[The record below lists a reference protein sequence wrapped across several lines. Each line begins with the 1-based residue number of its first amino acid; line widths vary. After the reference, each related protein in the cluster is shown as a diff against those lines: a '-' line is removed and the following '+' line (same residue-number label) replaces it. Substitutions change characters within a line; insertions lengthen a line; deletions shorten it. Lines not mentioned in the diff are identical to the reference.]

1 MRCVVEVGPCGRFAN
16 GGCRGGC
23 VRVVDE
29 YYALIESVLC
39 KAMSEYYYLDVSL
52 LVYIISVCLSVVL

>member
-1 MRCVVEVGPCGRFAN
+1 VVSGPCGSFAN
-16 GGCRGGC
+16 SCC
-23 VRVVDE
+23 SCAYACVVDE

-52 LVYIISVCLSVVL
+52 LVYIKSVCLS